1 MQQETA
7 MQSETTLSS
16 NPEVESTQLKQQTV
30 VFSPAYLSLLGSAL
44 LAACGGNEDG
54 SNAAATAT
62 KSDSATAA
70 NATGADV
77 SFVSQAD
84 SVSGYRPPDAT
95 TTNGVSSAAG
105 FNNFPVAYTSND
117 ASRFLQQSQFNAS
130 DAEIV
135 AVTATTFATYL
146 QQQYAKPI
154 GQTGVQWL
162 DARGYDVSDK
172 NSYFFQTYPGE
183 SMIWNQ
189 LFTSQDGMRK
199 RVAMALSEF
208 FVVSQLGLN
217 FTWQSY
223 GLAQYWDLLVKNAFG
238 NYRQALEDVTLSAA
252 MGYYLNTKGNQ
263 KEDTN
268 SGRVPDENYGRE
280 VMQLFSIGLY
290 QLNLDGTEKLDANGK
305 KIETYTQ
312 SDVTNLAR
320 VFTGYDFDNAV
331 GKGTVNVYDSQ
342 GVLQTYKVD
351 TKESVLR
358 PMALTAS
365 KHSMLAAS
373 FLGTTIPANT
383 PGAVALQTALNTLYN
398 HPNVG
403 PFFGKQM
410 IQRLVT
416 SNPSP
421 AYVAR
426 VAAAFNNNGAGVRGD
441 LKAVWTAIFLD
452 DEARR
457 TYAVSTAPIPA
468 PPAGSTIRNAEG
480 RLNRNIAD
488 KAFGKLREPML
499 RFVQW
504 GRTFGLDAMAP
515 PVTTPATPP
524 YVYWKIPETSNIA
537 DALGQSPFR
546 SPSVFNFFRPGF
558 IPPSSALAATNTTA
572 PEFQLV
578 NETTV
583 GGYMN
588 FMQSK
593 IRSGIYCYDPEL
605 PNTPYAN
612 YRQAYVATYA
622 PELALVADATAL
634 VKRVNL
640 LMAAGQ
646 ISDATQT
653 LMINA
658 IATMPLITLPT
669 VPSAAQITQ
678 LANQKLDRVSAAI
691 LMVMACSE
699 YLIQK

>member
-1 MQQETA
+1 MPSKLADPTA
-7 MQSETTLSS
+7 GEAPQNTEHTSAD
-16 NPEVESTQLKQQTV
+16 
-30 VFSPAYLSLLGSAL
+30 FSPAYLSVLGAAL
-44 LAACGGNEDG
+44 LAACSGNEDG
-54 SNAAATAT
+54 SSASTTANATAT
-62 KSDSATAA
+62 QSDTAIAT
-70 NATGADV
+70 NATGADA
-77 SFVSQAD
+77 SFANQAD
-84 SVSGYRPPDAT
+84 SVSGYRPPNAT
-95 TTNGVSSAAG
+95 INNGIPAAAG
-105 FNNFPVAYTSND
+105 FNNFPVAYTTND
-117 ASRFLQQSQFNAS
+117 AARFLMQSQFNAS
-130 DAEIV
+130 DAEIA
-135 AVTATTFATYL
+135 AVQATTFAAYL

-162 DARGYDVSDK
+162 DARGYSVSDK
-172 NSYFFQTYPGE
+172 NSFFYQTYPGE
-183 SMIWNQ
+183 GMIWNQ

-199 RVAMALSEF
+199 RVALALSEF
-208 FVVSQLGLN
+208 FVVSQVGLD

-223 GLAQYWDLLVKNAFG
+223 ALAQYWDLLVKNAFG

-252 MGYYLNTKGNQ
+252 MGYYLNTRGNE
-263 KEDTN
+263 KEN
-268 SGRVPDENYGRE
+268 SSGRVPDENYARE

-290 QLNLDGTEKLDANGK
+290 QLNLDGTEKLDGNGK
-305 KIETYTQ
+305 KIETYSQ

-320 VFTGYDFDNAV
+320 VFTGYNFDNAV
-331 GKGTVNVYDSQ
+331 GKGTVNVYDDK

-358 PMALTAS
+358 PMALTVS
-365 KHSMLAAS
+365 KHSTLAAS
-373 FLGTTIPANT
+373 FLGTSIPAQT
-383 PGAVALQTALNTLYN
+383 PGTTALQIALNTLYN

-403 PFFGKQM
+403 PFLGKQM

-457 TYAVSTAPIPA
+457 TYTVSTAPMPT

-504 GRTFGLDAMAP
+504 GRTFGLG
-515 PVTTPATPP
+515 PAEAGF
-524 YVYWKIPETSNIA
+524 VYWKIPETSNPA
-537 DALGQSPFR
+537 SSLGQSPFR

-583 GGYMN
+583 GGYLN
-588 FMQSK
+588 YMQDI
-593 IRSGIYCYDPEL
+593 IRNGFRSYIDPAV
-605 PNTPYAN
+605 P
-612 YRQAYVATYA
+612 QAFYPQGVPGYPKLHSSATYIS
-622 PELALVADATAL
+622 ELAMVTNVPAL
-634 VKRVNL
+634 VQRINL

-646 ISDATQT
+646 ISDANQT
-653 LMINA
+653 LMITA
-658 IATMPLITLPT
+658 ISSMPLITLPANPT
-669 VPSAAQITQ
+669 AAQITQ
-678 LANQKLDRVSAAI
+678 LTNQRLDRVSAAI
-691 LMVMACSE
+691 LMVMASSE